1 MSAGLGP
8 KSNNSASRG
17 GARERAEGGTTDVGP
32 ASGRARRH
40 RTTRPRLVRALAHGL
55 LVVQGR
61 QCPLAWLPGP
71 ISAGSARIR
80 SDTAG
85 RHRSETV
92 TGGVRRM

>member
-1 MSAGLGP
+1 MSAGRGP

-61 QCPLAWLPGP
+61 QCALAWSHLCGFRTYPLGYGWAA
-71 ISAGSARIR
+71 IS
-80 SDTAG
+80 
-85 RHRSETV
+85 V
-92 TGGVRRM
+92 KP